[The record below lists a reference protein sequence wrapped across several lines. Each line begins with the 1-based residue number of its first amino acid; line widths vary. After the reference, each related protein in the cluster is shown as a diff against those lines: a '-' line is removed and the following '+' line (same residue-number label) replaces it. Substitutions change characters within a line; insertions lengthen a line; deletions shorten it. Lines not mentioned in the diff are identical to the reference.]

1 MQIDEGTRICV
12 FTSSELALGKRSGSA
27 GNISL
32 IKNCVNWVDNKTN
45 MISIS
50 GVQMNAYELSIADA
64 ATVKTLVTIVI
75 IVIPVLILG
84 GGVIIWLRRK
94 NL

>member
-1 MQIDEGTRICV
+1 
-12 FTSSELALGKRSGSA
+12 
-27 GNISL
+27 
-32 IKNCVNWVDNKTN
+32 
-45 MISIS
+45 
-50 GVQMNAYELSIADA
+50 MNAYELSIADA

>member
-1 MQIDEGTRICV
+1 M
-12 FTSSELALGKRSGSA
+12 
-27 GNISL
+27 
-32 IKNCVNWVDNKTN
+32 DNKTN